1 FQSEAFRKLTPRKR
15 VPVLIDD
22 DFALYESA
30 AIVDYVEDRWPQ
42 PSLFST
48 DLRRRAIER
57 RLIREA
63 DQYFADCLERLVRAA
78 LFTPEEKR
86 VPVRT
91 AAPSSDLKDEYALC
105 ETITA
110 GDSLPDALR
119 AADYTPYPFA
129 ALIERRASRN
139 PTLIRADL
147 PGAKIAA
154 WMRRMQALPIV
165 QKT

>member
-63 DQYFADCLERLVRAA
+63 DQYFADCLERLVRAG
-78 LFTPEEKR
+78 LFTPDEKPQPAR
-86 VPVRT
+86 I
-91 AAPSSDLKDEYALC
+91 ASICSDLKNQHTPC
-105 ETITA
+105 EPLIA
-110 GDSLPDALR
+110 HG
-119 AADYTPYPFA
+119 YP
-129 ALIERRASRN
+129 
-139 PTLIRADL
+139 
-147 PGAKIAA
+147 
-154 WMRRMQALPIV
+154 
-165 QKT
+165 